1 MITQVK
7 LYSRSVTPKDK
18 QQLANLIHFE
28 NHVHRHLD
36 WRPPL
41 DWIGY
46 EPYLVAESGKQL
58 VAALACPPDPP
69 EVAWIRLFAAS
80 SDVDLKDAWWSL
92 WELAIERLHEHNDIR
107 IAAIPLHDW
116 FRRLLQLSD
125 FERTHHVIML
135 LWERRKLPPP
145 HRPPDI
151 SIRPMNMDDL
161 PAVEQVDRA
170 AFDTLWRNSRE
181 SLEHAFRQSAIS
193 TVAEKENIIVGYQ
206 ISTANHM
213 SGHLARL
220 AIDPGYQGQ
229 GIGYSLLQDLL
240 LQFEKRGAR
249 NISVNTQQDNE
260 ISITL
265 YEKAGFKRTGES
277 YPVYQ
282 YHGGGI
288 PSPSPDYSWRK

>member
-1 MITQVK
+1 MTTQVK
-7 LYSRSVTPKDK
+7 LYSRAITPKDK
-18 QQLANLIHFE
+18 QRLANLIHFE
-28 NHVHRHLD
+28 THVHRHLD

-41 DWIGY
+41 DWIGH
-46 EPYLVAESGKQL
+46 EPYLIAESGNQL

-80 SDVDLKDAWWSL
+80 GNVDLREAWWSL
-92 WELAIERLHEHNDIR
+92 WKPARELLLEKRNIS

-116 FRRLLQLSD
+116 FRRLLQASD
-125 FERTHHVIML
+125 FEKTHHVIML
-135 LWERRKLPPP
+135 LWERRKLPHNRQIPG
-145 HRPPDI
+145 I
-151 SIRPMNMDDL
+151 TIRSMNVDDL

-193 TVAEKENIIVGYQ
+193 TVAEKENRIVGYQ

-220 AIDPGYQGQ
+220 ATDPGYQGL
-229 GIGYSLLQDLL
+229 GIGYALLRDLL

-249 NISVNTQQDNE
+249 TISVNTQQANE
-260 ISITL
+260 ISIAM

-282 YHGGGI
+282 YL
-288 PSPSPDYSWRK
+288 YE